1 MLEQWIAV
9 YRGNVV
15 MGVYIDDCLIIAPS
29 DAEMLKVYTDLQA
42 KFERANKGSID
53 DYLGVKVEQYEDKTM
68 RLSQPALSQ

>member
-29 DAEMLKVYTDLQA
+29 DAEMLEVYTDLQA
-42 KFERANKGSID
+42 KF
-53 DYLGVKVEQYEDKTM
+53 
-68 RLSQPALSQ
+68 